1 MRERVTIPRP
11 LVSFDFLRTLLGL
24 GNWSVRTRRAPP
36 LLISLRDPP
45 RCSRFSF
52 HQSQRSAAP
61 NSGTSPTT
69 TKAHRPYRDFQR
81 AVHHI
86 IDMTGVGEGAEYTCF
101 QGVRVV
107 RLGPGPDPRDPR
119 RPPVIHR
126 RRVLGRVLQLLGIW
140 LVNGWLVNKG
150 GRSARRA
157 YMFILDLNEH
167 GRIEKRE
174 ATKSQRDSGS
184 YPPAPKNRRT
194 GLAL

>member
-1 MRERVTIPRP
+1 
-11 LVSFDFLRTLLGL
+11 
-24 GNWSVRTRRAPP
+24 
-36 LLISLRDPP
+36 
-45 RCSRFSF
+45 
-52 HQSQRSAAP
+52 
-61 NSGTSPTT
+61 
-69 TKAHRPYRDFQR
+69 
-81 AVHHI
+81 
-86 IDMTGVGEGAEYTCF
+86 MTGVDEGAEYTFF